1 MKATLTSSII
11 PRVWLLS
18 PCSRGA
24 AVTSAK
30 GLCYI
35 LEEGRKAT
43 QNRREE
49 KTKTSTPHFIIC
61 EWQNSDKHH
70 PNGRNSEKIVL
81 VFLGFFF
88 RFLVLYNSEIHQN
101 VSFLKAS
108 IFVFFIDAF

>member
-1 MKATLTSSII
+1 MKATLISSII

-43 QNRREE
+43 QNRREK

-61 EWQNSDKHH
+61 EWQNSDKRHR
-70 PNGRNSEKIVL
+70 NGRNSEKIVL
-81 VFLGFFF
+81 FFCFF
-88 RFLVLYNSEIHQN
+88 RFLVLYNTEIHQN
-101 VSFLKAS
+101 VSFVKAS